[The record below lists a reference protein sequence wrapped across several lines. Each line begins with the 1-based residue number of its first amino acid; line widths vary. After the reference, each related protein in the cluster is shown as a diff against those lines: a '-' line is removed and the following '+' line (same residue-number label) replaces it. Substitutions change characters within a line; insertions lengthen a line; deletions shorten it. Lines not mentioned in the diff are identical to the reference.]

1 MALEDDEKG
10 CTREDLMAPNNEKNF
25 TVQLVLSLAI
35 GASAFFLF
43 CFLRPRWP
51 SLYAARKR
59 RLGHTLGLPSLPNS
73 AFGWIPPLYRI
84 TEEQVLASA
93 GLDAF
98 VFLSF
103 FKMSTRLFAVMA
115 FFATTVLCPI
125 NIKYNHLK
133 FKFDLGP
140 GLGGTKPEAQ
150 DLFDAPG
157 QSSLWTSGVDPFKDK
172 DGDDVD
178 LSAEKGWLW
187 SYVIFTYFFVL
198 LTIYFVNWETF
209 RIIRYRQD
217 YLGSQSTVTDRTFR
231 LTGIPDDLRSE
242 GQIKQLIEK
251 LGIGT
256 VEKVTI
262 CRDWKRL
269 DDLVDLRETTLRSL
283 EAAWATFLNR
293 QRQKKKNSRRQEQA
307 NGATPSDSQDRG
319 LDNEAGEN
327 GHLLD
332 SDQGPWDSED
342 EGRPKVNIR
351 YGTLGLRSRNVDA
364 IDYYEERLRR
374 LDAKI
379 IDARGK
385 TYTATDMA
393 IVTMDSVASCQMVI
407 QARID
412 PRPGR
417 LLTKPTPAPSD
428 LVWRNTY
435 SRRGVRRLKSWA
447 ITLFIT
453 FLTLLW
459 IFPTA
464 ILASWL
470 SICAVRKTFPN
481 FALWLQG
488 HDIIHSL
495 VQNGLPALVVSLL
508 NVAVPYLYDFLSNR
522 QGMISQ
528 GDVELSLISKNYF
541 FTFFNT
547 FFVFAVSKTGFEFF
561 TVMRKFLK
569 DTSQLPSVI
578 AADVEGLS
586 TFYISFI
593 MLQGIGLMPFRILEA
608 GSVFLYPFLRSMAK
622 TPRDFEELKQ
632 PPPFQYGFFLPTAL
646 LVFNLCLI
654 YSVLNRGLIILIVG
668 TIYFS
673 LGYFTFKY
681 MVLYAMDQPQH
692 ATGGAWRIICQR
704 IIIGLLV
711 FEVVMF
717 GKIAAEK
724 AFIQSAFIL
733 PLMPFSIWYSYY
745 IKQRFEP
752 LTIYIALRAIRAGED
767 PEDSAAMDDA
777 FEEEDGPRPSQ
788 AILRR
793 GSTLDEYKEKGLVF
807 VNPSLVAPLQQ
818 PWIYKEPPPPLPE
831 SETDDQERP
840 ILQGVDSTLGI
851 GEDNVW
857 RDNGETNV

>member
-1 MALEDDEKG
+1 
-10 CTREDLMAPNNEKNF
+10 MAPNNEKSL
-25 TVQLVLSLAI
+25 TVQLVLSLVI

-43 CFLRPRWP
+43 CVCLSSFTVFHALSWAF
-51 SLYAARKR
+51 SLLDILYVQLSTILTFNSSCAHDGQLSTPHENAA
-59 RLGHTLGLPSLPNS
+59 S
-73 AFGWIPPLYRI
+73 I
-84 TEEQVLASA
+84 TRLASPPCPIPRLA
-93 GLDAF
+93 GFRTYTGSPKSRFSHQLAWMLLWYETNLDDVWASADEPQ
-98 VFLSF
+98 FLSF
-103 FKMSTRLFAVMA
+103 FKMSTRLFATMA

-125 NIKYNHLK
+125 NVNYNNLTL
-133 FKFDLGP
+133 DLGY
-140 GLGGTKPEAQ
+140 GLGGTKPPAQ
-150 DLFDAPG
+150 DLFDASG
-157 QSSLWTSGVDPFKDK
+157 QSSLWDLDVDPFKDK

-178 LSAEKGWLW
+178 LSRAKGWLW
-187 SYVIFTYFFVL
+187 SYVIFTYFFVV

-231 LTGIPDDLRSE
+231 LTGIPEELRSE
-242 GQIKQLIEK
+242 GQIKKLIEK
-251 LGIGT
+251 LDIGT
-256 VEKVTI
+256 VEKVTV

-293 QRQKKKNSRRQEQA
+293 QRGKKKDRRPQGQNA
-307 NGATPSDSQDRG
+307 NGATPNDSQDQG
-319 LDNEAGEN
+319 LDDEAGEN

-332 SDQGPWDSED
+332 SEQGPWDSED

-385 TYTATDMA
+385 AYTPTDMA

-435 SRRGVRRLKSWA
+435 SPRGIRRLKSWA

-464 ILASWL
+464 FLAGLL
-470 SICAVRKTFPN
+470 SICTLKKAAPK
-481 FALWLQG
+481 FADWLQD
-488 HDIIHSL
+488 HAIIHSL
-495 VQNGLPALVVSLL
+495 VQNGLPSLVVSLL

-561 TVMRKFLK
+561 AVMRKIIK
-569 DTSQLPSVI
+569 DTSMLPRVI
-578 AADVEGLS
+578 AADVAGLS

-654 YSVLNRGLIILIVG
+654 YSILNHGFVILIVG
-668 TIYFS
+668 TIYFG
-673 LGYFTFKY
+673 LGYLTFKY

-711 FEVVMF
+711 FEVVMV
-717 GKIAAEK
+717 GQIATQK
-724 AFIQSAFIL
+724 AFIQSVCIL
-733 PLMPFSIWYSYY
+733 PLVPFSIWYSYY

-752 LTIYIALRAIRAGED
+752 LTIYIALRAIRADED

-807 VNPSLVAPLQQ
+807 VNPSLVAP
-818 PWIYKEPPPPLPE
+818 
-831 SETDDQERP
+831 
-840 ILQGVDSTLGI
+840 
-851 GEDNVW
+851 
-857 RDNGETNV
+857 